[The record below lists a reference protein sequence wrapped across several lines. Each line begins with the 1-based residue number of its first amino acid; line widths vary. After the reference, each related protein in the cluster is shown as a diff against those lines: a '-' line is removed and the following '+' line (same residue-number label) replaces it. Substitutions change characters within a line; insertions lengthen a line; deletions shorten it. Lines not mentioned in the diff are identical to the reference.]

1 VNDIKVVKV
10 HNAECG
16 KDFGSSTRDHSKS
29 SIHNLFMNFKKSHL
43 MSVVHIRNWCQRKE
57 IQFEDHPQSQAGKGK
72 TMVLTPADHKHLVLE
87 RIEIL
92 DALNEDIGGEKKT
105 FDVIGD
111 LNSEEVRSFWFR
123 VKCNFC
129 GDYFM
134 LCPPKKNL
142 EVNLRNHVNGLKHSK
157 ILDDHLLKAES
168 STLLS
173 GQRSRPTKS
182 ASTTESSQ
190 QSLYTWFSSA

>member
-1 VNDIKVVKV
+1 
-10 HNAECG
+10 
-16 KDFGSSTRDHSKS
+16 
-29 SIHNLFMNFKKSHL
+29 MNFKKSNL
-43 MSVVHIRNWCQRKE
+43 MFAVHIRNWCWRKG
-57 IQFEDHPQSQAGKGK
+57 IQFEDHPQSQAGKDK
-72 TMVLTPADHKHLVLE
+72 TVVLTLANHKRLVLE
-87 RIEIL
+87 GIEIL
-92 DALNEDIGGEKKT
+92 DALNEDIGEEKKT

-157 ILDDHLLKAES
+157 ILEDL
-168 STLLS
+168 T
-173 GQRSRPTKS
+173 
-182 ASTTESSQ
+182 
-190 QSLYTWFSSA
+190 

>member
-1 VNDIKVVKV
+1 VSEKG
-10 HNAECG
+10 E
-16 KDFGSSTRDHSKS
+16 T
-29 SIHNLFMNFKKSHL
+29 
-43 MSVVHIRNWCQRKE
+43 IRGPPPVTSWQR
-57 IQFEDHPQSQAGKGK
+57 QDV
-72 TMVLTPADHKHLVLE
+72 VLTPTDHKRLVLE
-87 RIEIL
+87 GIEIL

-142 EVNLRNHVNGLKHSK
+142 EVNLRNHVNDLKHPK
-157 ILDDHLLKAES
+157 ILDDHLLKAGS
-168 STLLS
+168 SALLN
-173 GQRSRPTKS
+173 GRQGRPVKS
-182 ASTTESSQ
+182 ASTTESSE
-190 QSLYTWFSSA
+190 QSLHTWFSNASKRGVFFVC